1 MHCYSFL
8 LLTIAAVTSGISILE
23 VSVAYLVD
31 ELKYSRK
38 KATLTMGILVYLA
51 AIPCALS
58 FNVWSDVTLLGT
70 GLTFF
75 DAADF
80 LASNVLL
87 PLGGFFLAIFAGY
100 VWGIDEVVRNLLIG
114 DSGSVYFGNSIFK
127 SSSFKSVFAFLI
139 RYLSPVLIFLV
150 FLYVLGW
157 I

>member
-1 MHCYSFL
+1 
-8 LLTIAAVTSGISILE
+8 
-23 VSVAYLVD
+23 
-31 ELKYSRK
+31 
-38 KATLTMGILVYLA
+38 
-51 AIPCALS
+51 
-58 FNVWSDVTLLGT
+58 VTLLGT

-127 SSSFKSVFAFLI
+127 SSSFKSVFSFLI